1 MRKEVH
7 KLYLLGL
14 VIVVV
19 WLLLINRLVHI
30 QLLNNKTWSR
40 KSRRQSEQRIDL
52 QGKRGN
58 ILDRNGINL
67 AVDLSTS
74 SLAANPRE
82 VEHPAKVAVR
92 LSMLTGEPQSLF
104 LRRLENGSSFVW
116 LVRKLNWQMAEG
128 LGSLNLTGIREIE
141 EAKRSFPL
149 GSVAGQ
155 LIGGTDVDNRG
166 IEGVEFAFD
175 KHLQGT
181 AGWTVSGVD
190 ARGRRLSVFGN
201 VQKGPHDGLDVVLT
215 IDSRYQAIAE
225 EELKAAI
232 SLFDARAGTAVI
244 MNPKTGEILAM
255 VSVPSYNPNY
265 PASSNPAN
273 RKNKTVTDCFEP
285 GSIFKV
291 VAVSA
296 AIEEGLKKPTDL
308 IFCEDGKMKVAGGII
323 RDWHSYE
330 WLTLG
335 DVIKH
340 SSNIGAIK
348 IAQTVG
354 EKLLYRYIRA
364 FGFGTR
370 TGIKLPGEAKGI
382 VHHPSSWSGRS
393 LATIAIGQEISATS
407 LQLVTAYGAI
417 ANGGYLMKPY
427 ILKLISKKNGQLVK
441 KQSPNVVRR
450 VISENTARTL
460 TDILCSVVD
469 SGTGVK
475 AKIEGFSVAG
485 KTGTAQKSRQNS
497 RGYDPQK
504 VICSFV
510 GFLPAEDPQLLCLVS
525 VNEPQENHW
534 AGQVAA
540 PTFRKIA
547 SRILSLNDCP
557 IKRKAVTLIAST
569 DSFDY
574 EYAYAVQVENQ
585 SEPYPNQTDE
595 AYPMPRIVGMSLRQ
609 AVEVLHR
616 QGIEAKILG
625 TGVVLKQTPRAGG
638 EIESGTVCLI
648 EAESGIR

>member
-1 MRKEVH
+1 MRKEVY
-7 KLYLLGL
+7 KLYLIGL
-14 VIVVV
+14 VIFVV
-19 WLLLINRLVHI
+19 WLFLINRLVHI
-30 QLLNNKTWSR
+30 QLVDNKTWSE

-67 AVDLSTS
+67 AVDLSTR

-82 VEHPAKVAVR
+82 VEHPAKMAVR
-92 LSMLTGEPQSLF
+92 LSILTGKPQSLF
-104 LRRLENGSSFVW
+104 LRRLKNGSSFVW
-116 LVRKLNWQMAEG
+116 LARKLNWQVAEG
-128 LGSLNLTGIREIE
+128 LDSLNLTGVREIE

-175 KHLQGT
+175 KYLQGT

-232 SLFDARAGTAVI
+232 SLFDAKAGTAVI
-244 MNPKTGEILAM
+244 MNPNTGEILAM
-255 VSVPSYNPNY
+255 VSIPSYDPNHST
-265 PASSNPAN
+265 SSNLAN
-273 RKNKTVTDCFEP
+273 RKNKAVTDCFEP
-285 GSIFKV
+285 V
-291 VAVSA
+291 
-296 AIEEGLKKPTDL
+296 

-323 RDWHSYE
+323 HDWHRYE

-340 SSNIGAIK
+340 SSNIGVIK

-354 EKLLYRYIRA
+354 KKLLYRYIRA

-370 TGIKLPGEAKGI
+370 TGIRLPGEAKGI
-382 VHHPSSWSGRS
+382 VHHPSSWSRRS

-407 LQLVTAYGAI
+407 LQLATAYSAI

-427 ILKLISKKNGQLVK
+427 ILKLISKKNGQLVR
-441 KQSPNVVRR
+441 KQSPDVVRR
-450 VISENTARTL
+450 VISEDTARTL

-525 VNEPQENHW
+525 IDEPQENHW

-557 IKRKAVTLIAST
+557 IKRKAATLIAST
-569 DSFDY
+569 DSFNY
-574 EYAYAVQVENQ
+574 EYVSGVQAENQ
-585 SEPYPNQTDE
+585 SEPYANQTDE
-595 AYPMPRIVGMSLRQ
+595 TYLMPRVVGMSLRQ
-609 AVEVLHR
+609 AVEILHR
-616 QGIEAKILG
+616 QGIEAKIVG

-638 EIESGTVCLI
+638 EIESGKVCLI
-648 EAESGIR
+648 EAESGIW